1 MFLSQAEEN
10 YIKAIYKLT
19 LNSENGTSTNDIAG
33 EVNTKA
39 SSVTDMLKKLKKK
52 EIINYKPYN
61 PISLT
66 ELGTEKAITVIRKQ
80 RLWEVFLHDKLG
92 FKWDEINEV
101 AEELEHIQ
109 NSKLIN
115 NLDDFLNNPSHDPHG
130 NPIPDRFG
138 RVKHL
143 DEVTVADLDVGQFGM
158 IIGLKDTTSKFL
170 QYLDKTGLTLGKTV
184 KINQITDYDQSME
197 ITLNMTETK
206 NVSYQAAQ
214 NLYIKKLTR

>member
-1 MFLSQAEEN
+1 MLLSQAEEN

-19 LNSENGTSTNDIAG
+19 INNDKGTTTNDIAR

-52 EIINYKPYN
+52 DVISYKPYN

-66 ELGTEKAITVIRKQ
+66 ELGTERAIQIVRKQ
-80 RLWEVFLHDKLG
+80 RLWEVFLYDKLG
-92 FKWDEINEV
+92 FKWDQVSEL
-101 AEELEHIQ
+101 ASELEHVQ
-109 NSKLIN
+109 NNTLIDKL
-115 NLDDFLNNPSHDPHG
+115 DTFLNSPTHTPHG
-130 NPIPDRFG
+130 NPIPDRYG
-138 RVKHL
+138 RINNHE
-143 DEVTVADLDVGQFGM
+143 EVTVADLEVGQFGM
-158 IIGLKDTTSKFL
+158 IIGLKDTSSKFL
-170 QYLDKTGLTLGKTV
+170 QYLDKTGLNLGKTV

-206 NVSYQAAQ
+206 NVTYQAAQ